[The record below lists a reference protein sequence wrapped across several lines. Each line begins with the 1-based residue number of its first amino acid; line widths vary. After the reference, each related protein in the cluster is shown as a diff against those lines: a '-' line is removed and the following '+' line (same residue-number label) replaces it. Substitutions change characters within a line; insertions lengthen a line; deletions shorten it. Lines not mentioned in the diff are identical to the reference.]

1 MSKYE
6 THHFNSGSDSTSV
19 EHWSPKQQVPGSDLT
34 SAAGAMLWVYNF
46 FLLIEDYGYS
56 KSRTKIGVSVDITHS
71 KKTKSSRAEN
81 TVKKQKALEP
91 KTQFSA

>member
-6 THHFNSGSDSTSV
+6 THHLNSGSDSTSV

-56 KSRTKIGVSVDITHS
+56 KSRTKIGVSVD
-71 KKTKSSRAEN
+71 